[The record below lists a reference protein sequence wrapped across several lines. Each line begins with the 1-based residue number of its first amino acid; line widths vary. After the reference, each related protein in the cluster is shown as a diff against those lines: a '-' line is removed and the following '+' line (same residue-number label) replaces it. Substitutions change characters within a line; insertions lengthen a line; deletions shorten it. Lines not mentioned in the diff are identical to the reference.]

1 MAGVQVEAGSDL
13 AQAIQSAVQPK
24 LIENGWVAE
33 ENDTTLSEYVTMMM
47 VNGKDLQGVASELGG
62 DPFQPSGYI
71 DTVAQ
76 EVAVAFLDEVA

>member
-1 MAGVQVEAGSDL
+1 MAGVTVEAGSAL

-47 VNGKDLQGVASELGG
+47 VNGKDPGRRHFRARRRLTRRRRG
-62 DPFQPSGYI
+62 
-71 DTVAQ
+71 
-76 EVAVAFLDEVA
+76 